1 MAIENLKIRPREGGR
16 IRIGAKK
23 RNAQGKEFPVAL
35 TQFRITSHSKEALEK
50 LAEIYGGQVVA
61 WKSAPTEGQW
71 ELMTESNS
79 LNVVIPPT
87 ELGFSQWMEYWQGGT
102 CERRC
107 NGLREQISDQPC
119 LCDPDA
125 LDCKPRT
132 RLAVLFPELDSM
144 ALFRVETGSWSAA
157 AEMAAT
163 VSIIEMAQSAG
174 RMLPAFLKLE
184 QRAKKTRNP
193 DGVVET
199 KKFSILALE
208 IAASKLMLNTADAV
222 AELPEVLAPIAENVQ
237 SEVGSGE
244 APKAVTAPSAPSQDD
259 KPWVQK
265 LNELADKAASI
276 EGLDA
281 RLLLK
286 AVIQSY
292 IKEAQRP
299 EQIDR
304 ETALKVHDTLRA
316 VVVGAASVIAQIDEN
331 GEIVG
336 YELEAF

>member
-23 RNAQGKEFPVAL
+23 KNAQGKEFPVAL
-35 TQFRITSHSKEALEK
+35 TSFRITSHSKEALEK
-50 LAEIYGGQVVA
+50 LAATYGGQVTA

-107 NGLREQISDQPC
+107 NGLREQISDQAC
-119 LCDPDA
+119 LCDPDE
-125 LDCKPRT
+125 LLCKPRT

-163 VSIIEMAQSAG
+163 VSIIEMAQMAG
-174 RMLPAFLKLE
+174 KMLPAMLKLE
-184 QRAKKTRNP
+184 QRAKKMRRP

-208 IAASKLMLNTADAV
+208 IAASKL
-222 AELPEVLAPIAENVQ
+222 I
-237 SEVGSGE
+237 SGE
-244 APKAVTAPSAPSQDD
+244 LEASEFHEAIDAPAQEIESIQPATEPAAPKAVEAPPVSDD

-265 LNELADKAASI
+265 LRDLADKAASI

>member
-23 RNAQGKEFPVAL
+23 KNAQGKEFPVAL
-35 TQFRITSHSKEALEK
+35 TTFRITSHSKEWLDK
-50 LAEIYGGQVVA
+50 LAALYGGNVVA
-61 WKSAPTEGQW
+61 WKSAPTEGQY
-71 ELMTESNS
+71 ELITDSSS

-107 NGLREQISDQPC
+107 NGLREQISDQAC
-119 LCDPDA
+119 LCDPDE
-125 LDCKPRT
+125 LLCKPRT

-174 RMLPAFLKLE
+174 RMLPAFLRLE
-184 QRAKKTRNP
+184 QRAKKIRRT

-208 IAASKLMLNTADAV
+208 IAASKLMLNAADIPAP
-222 AELPEVLAPIAENVQ
+222 ELPETSSAPIESAESQ
-237 SEVGSGE
+237 EPSESSE
-244 APKAVTAPSAPSQDD
+244 STKAIGTVDHDD

-265 LNELADKAASI
+265 LADLADKAAAI

-281 RLLLK
+281 RMLLK
-286 AVIQSY
+286 AVISSFV
-292 IKEAQRP
+292 KGASTP
-299 EQIDR
+299 EQIER
-304 ETALKVHDTLRA
+304 ETALKVHETLRA
-316 VVVGAASVIAQIDEN
+316 LIVGAANVIAQVDEN